1 MWGMTRALKSKRRL
15 EALPHL
21 QISLLQMPVV
31 GLFRR
36 TKAIVSV
43 PAIFFCNPDHGGLR
57 IAALTVLDRLLVT
70 AHRAGCSTFTVVCDG
85 EIPAIPRARALG
97 IDPTVVRQP
106 PKFIGQT
113 LIATT
118 NLLVQCEDVVTLIN
132 GGGRLITP
140 DKRLLPIGI
149 AKKLDDTVGQTL
161 RKAHKVI
168 PVGVARR
175 VEDNFM
181 AAMAEDELWET
192 MGSSTDG
199 LVDTYF
205 NRPAG
210 RLVSKLLIHTSAT
223 PNEISVFATIV
234 GASAAVCLGQGDQR
248 WDIIGALVLQLS
260 AAIDCVDGD
269 IARMVFK
276 ESKLGKWLDLVG
288 DQVVHVALFV
298 AIAMGVAAAKPEVPA
313 LALGVSAAIGV
324 LIAFGVVLRGM
335 LHPDARGNTRLQRL
349 IDATTNRDFSVVII
363 VLAFANRLDLFLWAS
378 AIGVHVFWLLAL
390 GLQLYGRRQITGSL
404 A

>member
-1 MWGMTRALKSKRRL
+1 
-15 EALPHL
+15 
-21 QISLLQMPVV
+21 MPVDV
-31 GLFRR
+31 LFRR
-36 TKAIVSV
+36 TNAIVSV
-43 PAIFFCNPDHGGLR
+43 PAIFFCNPEHGGLR

-70 AHRAGCSTFTVVCDG
+70 AHRAGCPTLTVVCDG
-85 EIPAIPRARALG
+85 EMPAIPRARALG
-97 IDPTVVRQP
+97 LDPVVVRQP
-106 PKFIGQT
+106 PKFTGVT
-113 LIATT
+113 LIASA
-118 NLLVQCEDVVTLIN
+118 NLLVQREDVIALIKD
-132 GGGRLITP
+132 GGRLITP
-140 DKRLLPIGI
+140 DKKLLPIGM
-149 AKKLDDTVGQTL
+149 ARKLDGTVAQTL
-161 RKAHKVI
+161 QKSSRVI
-168 PVGVARR
+168 SVGVARR

-205 NRPAG
+205 NRPVG
-210 RLVSKLLIHTSAT
+210 RVLSKLLIHTSVT
-223 PNEISVFATIV
+223 PNQVSVFATIV
-234 GASAAVCLGQGDQR
+234 GVGAAVCLGQGDQR
-248 WDIIGALVLQLS
+248 WNIIGALVLQLS

-288 DQVVHVALFV
+288 DQVVHVALFA
-298 AIAMGVAAAKPEVPA
+298 AIAMGVAAAKPAVPA
-313 LALGVSAAIGV
+313 LALGVSAALGV

-363 VLAFANRLDLFLWAS
+363 VLAFANRLDLFLWAA

-390 GLQLYGRRQITGSL
+390 GLQIHGRRKVPENL

>member
-1 MWGMTRALKSKRRL
+1 
-15 EALPHL
+15 
-21 QISLLQMPVV
+21 MPVGV
-31 GLFRR
+31 LFRR
-36 TKAIVSV
+36 TNAIVSV
-43 PAIFFCNPDHGGLR
+43 PAIFFCNPEHGGLR

-70 AHRAGCSTFTVVCDG
+70 AHRAGCPTLTVVCDG
-85 EIPAIPRARALG
+85 EMPAIPRARALG
-97 IDPTVVRQP
+97 LDPAVVRQP
-106 PKFIGQT
+106 PKFTGPT
-113 LIATT
+113 LIASA
-118 NLLVQCEDVVTLIN
+118 NLLVQREDVITLIKD
-132 GGGRLITP
+132 GGRLITP
-140 DKRLLPIGI
+140 DKKLLPIGM
-149 AKKLDDTVGQTL
+149 ARKLDGTVAQTL
-161 RKAHKVI
+161 QKSSRLISA
-168 PVGVARR
+168 GVARR

-205 NRPAG
+205 NRPVG
-210 RLVSKLLIHTSAT
+210 RVLSKLLIHTSVT
-223 PNEISVFATIV
+223 PNQVSVFATIV
-234 GASAAVCLGQGDQR
+234 GVGAAGCLGQGDQR

-288 DQVVHVALFV
+288 DQVVHMALFV
-298 AIAMGVAAAKPEVPA
+298 AIAMGVVAAKPAVPA
-313 LALGVSAAIGV
+313 LALGVSTALGV

-335 LHPDARGNTRLQRL
+335 LHPDACGNTRLQRL
-349 IDATTNRDFSVVII
+349 IDATTNRDFSVGII
-363 VLAFANRLDLFLWAS
+363 VLAFANRLDLFLWAA

-390 GLQLYGRRQITGSL
+390 GLQIHGRRKIPEKL

>member
-1 MWGMTRALKSKRRL
+1 
-15 EALPHL
+15 
-21 QISLLQMPVV
+21 MPVDV
-31 GLFRR
+31 LFRR
-36 TKAIVSV
+36 TNAIVSV
-43 PAIFFCNPDHGGLR
+43 PAIFFCNPEHGGLR

-70 AHRAGCSTFTVVCDG
+70 AHRAGCLTLTVVCDG
-85 EIPAIPRARALG
+85 EMPAIPRARALG
-97 IDPTVVRQP
+97 LDLVVVRQP
-106 PKFIGQT
+106 PKFTGPT
-113 LIATT
+113 LIASA
-118 NLLVQCEDVVTLIN
+118 NLLVQREDVIALIKD
-132 GGGRLITP
+132 GGRLITP
-140 DKRLLPIGI
+140 DKKLLPIGM
-149 AKKLDDTVGQTL
+149 ARKLDDTVAQTL
-161 RKAHKVI
+161 QKSSRVI
-168 PVGVARR
+168 SVGVARR

-210 RLVSKLLIHTSAT
+210 RVLSKLLIHTSVT
-223 PNEISVFATIV
+223 PNQVSVFATIMGV
-234 GASAAVCLGQGDQR
+234 GAAGCLGQGDQR

-288 DQVVHVALFV
+288 DQLVHVALFA
-298 AIAMGVAAAKPEVPA
+298 AIAMGVAVAKPAVPA
-313 LALGVSAAIGV
+313 LALGVSAALGV

-363 VLAFANRLDLFLWAS
+363 VLAFANRLDLFLWAA

-390 GLQLYGRRQITGSL
+390 GLQLYGRRQAMEET

>member
-1 MWGMTRALKSKRRL
+1 
-15 EALPHL
+15 
-21 QISLLQMPVV
+21 MPVDV
-31 GLFRR
+31 LFRR
-36 TKAIVSV
+36 TNAIVSV
-43 PAIFFCNPDHGGLR
+43 PAIIFCNPEHGGLR

-70 AHRAGCSTFTVVCDG
+70 AHRAGCLTLTVVCDG
-85 EIPAIPRARALG
+85 EMPAIPRARALG
-97 IDPTVVRQP
+97 LDPAVVRQP
-106 PKFIGQT
+106 PKFTGPT
-113 LIATT
+113 LIASA
-118 NLLVQCEDVVTLIN
+118 NLLVQREDVIALIKD
-132 GGGRLITP
+132 GGRLITP
-140 DKRLLPIGI
+140 DKKLLPIGM
-149 AKKLDDTVGQTL
+149 ARKLDDTVAQTL
-161 RKAHKVI
+161 QKSSRVI
-168 PVGVARR
+168 SVGVARR

-210 RLVSKLLIHTSAT
+210 RVLSKLLIHTSVT
-223 PNEISVFATIV
+223 PNQVSVFATIV
-234 GASAAVCLGQGDQR
+234 GVGAAGCLGQGDQR

-288 DQVVHVALFV
+288 DQLVHVALFA
-298 AIAMGVAAAKPEVPA
+298 AIAMGVAVAKPAVPA
-313 LALGVSAAIGV
+313 LALGVSAALGV

-349 IDATTNRDFSVVII
+349 IDATTNRDFSVGII
-363 VLAFANRLDLFLWAS
+363 VLAFANRLDLFLWAA

-390 GLQLYGRRQITGSL
+390 GLQLYGRRQAMEET

>member
-1 MWGMTRALKSKRRL
+1 
-15 EALPHL
+15 
-21 QISLLQMPVV
+21 MPVDV
-31 GLFRR
+31 LFRR
-36 TKAIVSV
+36 TNAIVSV
-43 PAIFFCNPDHGGLR
+43 PAIFFCNPEHGGLR

-70 AHRAGCSTFTVVCDG
+70 AHRAGCPTLTVVCDG
-85 EIPAIPRARALG
+85 EMPAIPRARALG
-97 IDPTVVRQP
+97 LDPAVVRQP
-106 PKFIGQT
+106 PKFTGPT
-113 LIATT
+113 LIASA
-118 NLLVQCEDVVTLIN
+118 NLLVQREDVITLIKD
-132 GGGRLITP
+132 GGRLITP
-140 DKRLLPIGI
+140 DKKLLPIGM
-149 AKKLDDTVGQTL
+149 ARKLDGTVAQTL
-161 RKAHKVI
+161 QKSSRVI
-168 PVGVARR
+168 SAGVARR

-210 RLVSKLLIHTSAT
+210 RVLSKLLIHTSVT
-223 PNEISVFATIV
+223 PNQVSVFATIV
-234 GASAAVCLGQGDQR
+234 GVGAAVCLGQGDQR
-248 WDIIGALVLQLS
+248 WNIIGALVLQLS

-288 DQVVHVALFV
+288 DQVVHVALFA
-298 AIAMGVAAAKPEVPA
+298 AIAMGVAAAKPAVPA
-313 LALGVSAAIGV
+313 LVLGVSAALGV

-363 VLAFANRLDLFLWAS
+363 VLAFANRLDLFLWAA

-390 GLQLYGRRQITGSL
+390 GLQIYGRRKVPENL

>member
-1 MWGMTRALKSKRRL
+1 
-15 EALPHL
+15 
-21 QISLLQMPVV
+21 MPVDV
-31 GLFRR
+31 LFRR
-36 TKAIVSV
+36 TNAIVSV
-43 PAIFFCNPDHGGLR
+43 PAIFFCNPEHGGLR

-70 AHRAGCSTFTVVCDG
+70 AHRAGCPTLTVVCDG
-85 EIPAIPRARALG
+85 EMPAIPRARALG
-97 IDPTVVRQP
+97 LDPVVVRQP
-106 PKFIGQT
+106 PKFTGLT
-113 LIATT
+113 LIATA
-118 NLLVQCEDVVTLIN
+118 NLLVQREDVIALIKD
-132 GGGRLITP
+132 GGRLITP
-140 DKRLLPIGI
+140 DKKLLPIGM
-149 AKKLDDTVGQTL
+149 ARKLDGTVAQTL
-161 RKAHKVI
+161 QKSSRVI
-168 PVGVARR
+168 SVGVARR

-205 NRPAG
+205 NRPVG
-210 RLVSKLLIHTSAT
+210 RVLSKLLIHTSVT
-223 PNEISVFATIV
+223 PNQVSVFATIV
-234 GASAAVCLGQGDQR
+234 GVGAAVCLGQGDQR
-248 WDIIGALVLQLS
+248 WNIIGALVLQLS

-288 DQVVHVALFV
+288 DQVVHVALFA
-298 AIAMGVAAAKPEVPA
+298 AIAMGVAAAKPAVPA
-313 LALGVSAAIGV
+313 LALGVSAALGV

-363 VLAFANRLDLFLWAS
+363 VLAFANRLDLFLWAA

-390 GLQLYGRRQITGSL
+390 GLQIHGRRKVPENL

>member
-1 MWGMTRALKSKRRL
+1 
-15 EALPHL
+15 
-21 QISLLQMPVV
+21 MPVDV
-31 GLFRR
+31 LFRR
-36 TKAIVSV
+36 TNAIVSV
-43 PAIFFCNPDHGGLR
+43 PAIFFCNPEHGGLR

-70 AHRAGCSTFTVVCDG
+70 AHRAGCLTLTVVCDG
-85 EIPAIPRARALG
+85 EMPAIPRARSLG
-97 IDPTVVRQP
+97 LDPVVVRQP
-106 PKFIGQT
+106 PKFTGVT
-113 LIATT
+113 LIASA
-118 NLLVQCEDVVTLIN
+118 NLLVQREDVIALIKD
-132 GGGRLITP
+132 GGRLITP
-140 DKRLLPIGI
+140 DKKLLPIGM
-149 AKKLDDTVGQTL
+149 ARKLDGTVAQTL
-161 RKAHKVI
+161 QKSSRVI
-168 PVGVARR
+168 SAGVARR

-199 LVDTYF
+199 LVDTYL
-205 NRPAG
+205 NRPVG
-210 RLVSKLLIHTSAT
+210 RVLSKLLIHTSVT
-223 PNEISVFATIV
+223 PNQVSVFATIV
-234 GASAAVCLGQGDQR
+234 GVGAAGCLGQGDQR

-298 AIAMGVAAAKPEVPA
+298 AIAMGVAAAKPAVPA
-313 LALGVSAAIGV
+313 LALGVSAALGV

-363 VLAFANRLDLFLWAS
+363 VLAFANRLDLFLWAAS
-378 AIGVHVFWLLAL
+378 IGVHVFWLLAL
-390 GLQLYGRRQITGSL
+390 GLQLYGRHQAMEET

>member
-1 MWGMTRALKSKRRL
+1 
-15 EALPHL
+15 
-21 QISLLQMPVV
+21 MPVDV
-31 GLFRR
+31 LFRR
-36 TKAIVSV
+36 TNAIVSV
-43 PAIFFCNPDHGGLR
+43 PAIFFCNPEHGGLR

-70 AHRAGCSTFTVVCDG
+70 AHRAGCPALTVVSDG
-85 EIPAIPRARALG
+85 KMPAIPRARALG
-97 IDPTVVRQP
+97 LDPAVVRQP
-106 PKFIGQT
+106 PKFTGPT
-113 LIATT
+113 LIASA
-118 NLLVQCEDVVTLIN
+118 NLLVQREDVITLIKD
-132 GGGRLITP
+132 GGRLITP
-140 DKRLLPIGI
+140 DKKLLPIGM
-149 AKKLDDTVGQTL
+149 ARKLDGTVAQTL
-161 RKAHKVI
+161 QKSSRVI
-168 PVGVARR
+168 SAGVARR

-205 NRPAG
+205 NRPVG
-210 RLVSKLLIHTSAT
+210 RVLSKLLIHTSVT
-223 PNEISVFATIV
+223 PNQVSVFATIV
-234 GASAAVCLGQGDQR
+234 GVGAAVCLGQGDQR
-248 WDIIGALVLQLS
+248 WNIIGALVLQLS

-288 DQVVHVALFV
+288 DQVVHVALFA
-298 AIAMGVAAAKPEVPA
+298 AIAMGVAAAKPAVPA
-313 LALGVSAAIGV
+313 LALGVSAALGV

-363 VLAFANRLDLFLWAS
+363 VLAFANRLDLFLWAA

-390 GLQLYGRRQITGSL
+390 GLQIHGRRKVPENL

>member
-1 MWGMTRALKSKRRL
+1 
-15 EALPHL
+15 
-21 QISLLQMPVV
+21 MPVDV
-31 GLFRR
+31 LFRR
-36 TKAIVSV
+36 TNAIVSV
-43 PAIFFCNPDHGGLR
+43 PAIFFCNPEHGGLR

-70 AHRAGCSTFTVVCDG
+70 AHRAGCLTLTVVCDG
-85 EIPAIPRARALG
+85 EMPAIPRARALG
-97 IDPTVVRQP
+97 LDPVVVRQP
-106 PKFIGQT
+106 PKFTGPT
-113 LIATT
+113 LIASA
-118 NLLVQCEDVVTLIN
+118 NLLVQREDVIALIKD
-132 GGGRLITP
+132 GGRLITP
-140 DKRLLPIGI
+140 DKKLLPIGM
-149 AKKLDDTVGQTL
+149 ARKLDDTVAQTL
-161 RKAHKVI
+161 QKSSRVI
-168 PVGVARR
+168 SVGVARR

-210 RLVSKLLIHTSAT
+210 RVLSKLLIHTSVT
-223 PNEISVFATIV
+223 PNQVSVFATIV
-234 GASAAVCLGQGDQR
+234 GVGAAGCLGQGDRR

-298 AIAMGVAAAKPEVPA
+298 AIAMGVAAAKPAVPA
-313 LALGVSAAIGV
+313 LALGVSAALGV

-363 VLAFANRLDLFLWAS
+363 VLAFANRLDLFLWAA

-390 GLQLYGRRQITGSL
+390 GLQIHGRRKVPENL

>member
-1 MWGMTRALKSKRRL
+1 
-15 EALPHL
+15 
-21 QISLLQMPVV
+21 MPVG
-31 GLFRR
+31 GLFQR
-36 TKAIVSV
+36 TNAIVSV
-43 PAIFFCNPDHGGLR
+43 PAIFFCNPEHGGLR

-70 AHRAGCSTFTVVCDG
+70 AHRAGCPTLTVVCDG
-85 EIPAIPRARALG
+85 EMPAIPRARALG
-97 IDPTVVRQP
+97 IDPVVVNQP
-106 PKFIGQT
+106 PKFTGLT
-113 LIATT
+113 LIASA
-118 NLLVQCEDVVTLIN
+118 NLLVQREDVVALMKA
-132 GGGRLITP
+132 GGRLVTS
-140 DKRLLPIGI
+140 DKKLLPIGI
-149 AKKLDDTVGQTL
+149 ARKLDGTVAQTL
-161 RKAHKVI
+161 QKSPKVI
-168 PVGVARR
+168 SAGVARR

-390 GLQLYGRRQITGSL
+390 GLQLYGRRQTTGSL